1 MAIYILIFY
10 NQNRYIEIISYSPV
24 AQLVEP
30 PAHNRNVTGS
40 SPVRTT
46 LWHCSK
52 GWPNASDCRSDDFG
66 LQRFESFR
74 CHHFYFG
81 GYMKIYQQELTYVD
95 KVKDIICDICL
106 QSCIPQEL
114 KNENIIERYGV
125 QITYRANYFSK
136 CFDDNT
142 LIKIDLCEQCL
153 KNLYDKRPC
162 NSMVE

>member
-1 MAIYILIFY
+1 
-10 NQNRYIEIISYSPV
+10 
-24 AQLVEP
+24 
-30 PAHNRNVTGS
+30 
-40 SPVRTT
+40 
-46 LWHCSK
+46 
-52 GWPNASDCRSDDFG
+52 
-66 LQRFESFR
+66 
-74 CHHFYFG
+74 
-81 GYMKIYQQELTYVD
+81 MKIYQQELTYVD

-125 QITYRANYFSK
+125 QIIYRASYFSK

-153 KNLYDKRPC
+153 KNLYDKRPR